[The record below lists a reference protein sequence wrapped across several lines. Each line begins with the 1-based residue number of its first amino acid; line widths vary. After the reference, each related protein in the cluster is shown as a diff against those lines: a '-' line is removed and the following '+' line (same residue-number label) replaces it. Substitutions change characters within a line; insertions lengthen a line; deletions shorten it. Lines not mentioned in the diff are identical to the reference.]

1 MAVVAKSVKRPEL
14 RSLKEVQRSRREFDY
29 WPRREGKILAMPSVG
44 VGAETHVA
52 QRSQLFLE
60 VGGFNQSSKD
70 IEYG

>member
-1 MAVVAKSVKRPEL
+1 M
-14 RSLKEVQRSRREFDY
+14 SLITGLEGRE
-29 WPRREGKILAMPSVG
+29 KILAMPSVG

-70 IEYG
+70 IEYGRKVHVVKMTLPGG